1 MTQLGDSFPDAGDRE
16 VTEGI
21 ARVVSLD
28 GNMVWLEP
36 EQTTAC
42 GGCKASGVCGVQPG
56 SRRLVVRR
64 FALRNDH
71 NLVVGERV
79 VVGIADATLLRGAL
93 TAYGLPM
100 LVMMVAGVTAQ
111 KQIGGDLAAAVAAV
125 SGLIVGLVFV
135 RFWAK
140 RSTAR
145 GELTP
150 HFIRRASGQSGSDC
164 HGLDG

>member
-1 MTQLGDSFPDAGDRE
+1 MTDMGDSLPDAGSRE

-21 ARVVSLD
+21 ARVVSVD
-28 GNMVWLEP
+28 GNTVWLEP

-71 NLVVGERV
+71 NLALGDRV

-111 KQIGGDLAAAVAAV
+111 KMIGGDAAAALAAVA
-125 SGLIVGLVFV
+125 GLIMGLVLV
-135 RFWAK
+135 RLWAK
-140 RSTAR
+140 RSADR

-150 HFIRRASGQSGSDC
+150 HFIRRASGLDGSDC